1 MGIHKERA
9 AAPQTQ
15 TNPNLF
21 RRLISSV
28 FSRKKAPPETISGG
42 SDSKQAEPEQKPA
55 EPVQTRNERI
65 RKAFKIKQAGD
76 AIVRESEGMRT
87 VTISRRTLD
96 TNQKKLPEAL
106 YNRYRD
112 IRFERSIQQLDVEFS
127 EINLIMVG
135 SQKEFYSIKSIESV
149 DRWDERWNYKYLI
162 MQDIESGAGYV
173 AVISRWMGAEK
184 HIGILQGL
192 EKALGKA
199 GKLCPLG
206 GGNIEVSIP
215 TEKMEIFG
223 VSASYGIGNHEA
235 VRDLVREALPFS
247 PSPS

>member
-15 TNPNLF
+15 TNQSLF
-21 RRLISSV
+21 RRLIAV
-28 FSRKKAPPETISGG
+28 FSRKKAPSETISGG
-42 SDSKQAEPEQKPA
+42 SDSKQAEPAQKPP
-55 EPVQTRNERI
+55 EPVQTSEKRI
-65 RKAFKIKQAGD
+65 RKAFGAEQPGN
-76 AIVRESEGMRT
+76 AIVRKFESTRT
-87 VTISRRTLD
+87 VAIGRRTLD

-112 IRFERSIQQLDVEFS
+112 IRFERSIQQLDVKFS

-173 AVISRWMGAEK
+173 AVISRWMGGEK

-223 VSASYGIGNHEA
+223 VSASYEIGNHEA